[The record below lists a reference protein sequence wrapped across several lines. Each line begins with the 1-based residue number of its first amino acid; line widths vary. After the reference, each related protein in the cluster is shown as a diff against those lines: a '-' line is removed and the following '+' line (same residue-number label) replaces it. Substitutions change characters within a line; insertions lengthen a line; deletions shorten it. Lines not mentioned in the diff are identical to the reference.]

1 MDELDE
7 LAALDMG
14 LDGIEFGLDEFEF
27 DELETLD
34 MGFQLFDDLPGFDM
48 EA

>member
-7 LAALDMG
+7 LDTG
-14 LDGIEFGLDEFEF
+14 LDGIEFGLDELEF

-34 MGFQLFDDLPGFDM
+34 MGFQLFDELPVFDM